1 MLQMIFGR
9 RSDGSV
15 APRMPRNRD
24 GSPRV
29 PDGVREFNL
38 AQAVDV
44 FKMSQQEL
52 IALYDEFYG
61 DMFPRLQDGE
71 VGSFEP
77 APESVA
83 RMKRDI
89 LHAVRFQNLTAVEM
103 DGVML
108 YCAERGLDA
117 WRHVYADAR
126 VEQGGRRELKIIVT
140 IDALRSLA
148 DQTGRYRGQ
157 TCAYFLDDT
166 GAWRKGPWTDKAKP
180 PVAAKV
186 GIRRKGWARPQ
197 FATARWESYVQT
209 VETPRGLE
217 VSDFWVKMGPEQLA
231 KCAESLAFKKT
242 FPKALGNLLT
252 QEEMGQAMNPP
263 ARQRAEQRSL
273 SRDSDV
279 VIDDETPCSWREFE
293 QVLGERFGLKN
304 HEHRGIVISK
314 LREELGGGNAPVLKS
329 FFARAL
335 CALGGIPGVLRAA
348 RDDAGVDSSYFRPW
362 SPSLN
367 SKNGFDRCRRPL
379 VWRNP

>member
-15 APRMPRNRD
+15 APRLPHNRD

-38 AQAVDV
+38 SAAVDA

-52 IALYDEFYG
+52 TALYDEFYG
-61 DMFPRLQDGE
+61 DLFPRLQDGE
-71 VGSFEP
+71 VGSFSP
-77 APESVA
+77 APENLA
-83 RMKRDI
+83 RTKKGI
-89 LHAVRFQNLTAVEM
+89 LHAVRFQHLSEVEM

-157 TCAYFLDDT
+157 TCPYFLDDA
-166 GAWRKGPWTDKAKP
+166 GDWRKGPWTNKAKP

-186 GIRRKGWARPQ
+186 GIRRKGWPRPQ

-217 VSDFWVKMGPEQLA
+217 VSDFWVKMGAEQLA

-252 QEEMGQAMNPP
+252 REEMEQASN
-263 ARQRAEQRSL
+263 ATNRQRSPLRP
-273 SRDSDV
+273 RPCDNDV

-293 QVLGERFGLKN
+293 QVLGERFNLKTQ
-304 HEHRGIVISK
+304 EMRAAVVGR

-335 CALGGIPGVLRAA
+335 RALEE
-348 RDDAGVDSSYFRPW
+348 
-362 SPSLN
+362 SPELY
-367 SKNGFDRCRRPL
+367 GLPAMMTA
-379 VWRNP
+379 